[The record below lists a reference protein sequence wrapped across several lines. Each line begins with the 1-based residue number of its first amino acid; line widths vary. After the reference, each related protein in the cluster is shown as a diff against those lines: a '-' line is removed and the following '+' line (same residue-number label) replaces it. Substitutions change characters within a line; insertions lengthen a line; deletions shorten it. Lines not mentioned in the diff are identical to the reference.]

1 MDDNTRDVLTT
12 TIQVG
17 GGILGGVIVAFA
29 GFLLG
34 RTVERERWDRDD
46 NVRRLERFSERKV
59 ALVTIVLDRVGRIND
74 QTRWMRGH
82 AGAHREYEDHVLA
95 AKTAIAELRFLAD
108 RATVTAADAV
118 VDAAAASA
126 EYADAHL
133 GEGSDPAS
141 EQLDEVAERRVE
153 ALRAA
158 FRTELGVDT

>member
-12 TIQVG
+12 AIQVG

-46 NVRRLERFSERKV
+46 NLRRLERFSERKV
-59 ALVTIVLDRVGRIND
+59 ALVTIVLERVGRIND

-82 AGAHREYEDHVLA
+82 VGAHREYEDHVLA
-95 AKTAIAELRFLAD
+95 AKTAIAELRFLAGQ
-108 RATVTAADAV
+108 ATVTAAEEAVDAV
-118 VDAAAASA
+118 SASA
-126 EYADAHL
+126 EYADAHT

-141 EQLDEVAERRVE
+141 EQLDEIADRKAN
-153 ALRAA
+153 ALRTV